1 MLGDL
6 QKIAARSEKYQ
17 PDDFVHA
24 ANLLLTSQFLYADR
38 SGHRDSY
45 FLIASNVEYF
55 RNLFEAIGWSF
66 IYQPDEAYL
75 GVVPQGEQRQMRLRL
90 DESLLLLCLRQQY
103 EQKLEAFEVEDGKA
117 YSSTD
122 ELLTTFENL
131 TGKEIPNETRLKE
144 ILSLFARH
152 GIIERGKP
160 NEADPKNL
168 PLRIN
173 PAIRQVVV
181 EDYIRQLE
189 ALAETTPEEKVELE
203 SPDGSDEVAVDEVP
217 EAAEETSVEEGEA
230 DTTSAASETEDGESS
245 GETASDT
252 ADDAEAGESEDVI
265 AENTET
271 SDAQELNTDETA

>member
-6 QKIAARSEKYQ
+6 QKVVGRSDSHQ
-17 PDDFVHA
+17 ADDFVRA
-24 ANLLLTSQFLYADR
+24 ANLLLVSQFLYADR
-38 SGHRDSY
+38 PSHRDSY

-75 GVVPQGEQRQMRLRL
+75 GVLPQGEERQMRLKL

-103 EQKLEAFEVEDGKA
+103 EAKLEAFEVEDGRA
-117 YSSTD
+117 YTSTD
-122 ELLTTFENL
+122 ELLTQFENL

-144 ILSLFARH
+144 IISLFSRH
-152 GIIERGKP
+152 GIIQRGKP
-160 NEADPKNL
+160 NEADPKNQ

-189 ALAETTPEEKVELE
+189 ALAETNAEEQDAMEDPSGLGDAPV
-203 SPDGSDEVAVDEVP
+203 DEVAESNDD
-217 EAAEETSVEEGEA
+217 AEEAVVETDAETSDEQVQLEGEA
-230 DTTSAASETEDGESS
+230 EQVVS
-245 GETASDT
+245 
-252 ADDAEAGESEDVI
+252 AEAEQ
-265 AENTET
+265 
-271 SDAQELNTDETA
+271 AQESTADETA